1 MLQTIGNPN
10 STKARVLVV
19 EDESIIRWD
28 IENTLKNSGHSVV
41 ASCASGEE
49 AVELCEEHRPQVV
62 LMDIA
67 LSGGLSGIEAAKR
80 IRERTGTAVVFLT
93 ANSDES
99 TVSRARTAVPY
110 GFVIKPF
117 RPVDLMVA
125 IEMAVHNH
133 GKDSILRRERD
144 DLRMRLVGE
153 GDQAALFISVK
164 GRQQRLMCRDIRFVQ
179 ALKDYVGIQVG
190 ARRYVVYS
198 TMTGIEQRLPQDQF
212 LRVHRSYI
220 VRVGSIK
227 AIEDYQVLLEDGEER
242 IPIGGLYM
250 AKVRERLH
258 LDGALT

>member
-1 MLQTIGNPN
+1 MLTPESANT
-10 STKARVLVV
+10 TKARILVV
-19 EDESIIRWD
+19 EDESIVRLD
-28 IENTLKNSGHSVV
+28 IENTLKERGHSVV

-49 AVELCEEHRPQVV
+49 AVELCDEHRPQVV

-67 LSGGLSGIEAAKR
+67 LSGGLSGIDAAKR
-80 IRERTGTAVVFLT
+80 IRERTGSAVVFLT
-93 ANSDES
+93 ANSDKV

-110 GFVIKPF
+110 GYVIKPF
-117 RPVDLMVA
+117 RPVDLLVA

-133 GKDSILRRERD
+133 GQDSNVLRERE
-144 DLRMRLVGE
+144 DLRMRLAGE
-153 GDQAALFISVK
+153 GEQSALFITVK
-164 GRQQRLMCRDIRFVQ
+164 GRQQRVLCREIRFIQ

-190 ARRYVVYS
+190 GRRFVVYS
-198 TMTGIEQRLPQDQF
+198 TMSGIEQRLPQDQF

-227 AIEDYQVLLEDGEER
+227 AIEDYQLLLEDGEER

-250 AKVRERLH
+250 SKVRERLQ

>member
-1 MLQTIGNPN
+1 MLQTIAIPN
-10 STKARVLVV
+10 TTKARVMVV
-19 EDESIIRWD
+19 EDESIVRWD
-28 IENTLKNSGHSVV
+28 IENTLKQSGHSVV

-67 LSGGLSGIEAAKR
+67 LSGGLSGIDAAKR
-80 IRERTGTAVVFLT
+80 IRERTGSAVVFLT
-93 ANSDES
+93 ANSDKG
-99 TVSRARTAVPY
+99 TVDRARTAVPY

-117 RPVDLMVA
+117 RPVDLMIA
-125 IEMAVHNH
+125 IEVAMHNH
-133 GKDSILRRERD
+133 DKDSTVLRERD
-144 DLRMRLVGE
+144 HLRMRLAGE
-153 GDQAALFISVK
+153 GDQAALFITVK
-164 GRQQRLMCRDIRFVQ
+164 GRQQRVLCREIRFIQ
-179 ALKDYVGIQVG
+179 ALKDYVGIQVA

-198 TMTGIEQRLPQDQF
+198 TMSGMEQRLPQDQF

-242 IPIGGLYM
+242 IPIGGLYT
-250 AKVRERLH
+250 AKVRERLQ